1 MPFIAIKGEWGGNP
15 LIHDGVVVEA
25 VVVREAEV
33 EAEANVGIVQER
45 AGAGAGVI
53 LEEEEESMEVE
64 EEQQERGMDQVVP
77 SRSLRNAQTVH
88 KRC

>member
-15 LIHDGVVVEA
+15 PIHDRVVEA
-25 VVVREAEV
+25 VVVGEAEV
-33 EAEANVGIVQER
+33 EAEANAGIVQERR

-53 LEEEEESMEVE
+53 LEEEESMEVE
-64 EEQQERGMDQVVP
+64 EEQQERGMDQVVS

>member
-1 MPFIAIKGEWGGNP
+1 MPFIAIKGEWGSNP
-15 LIHDGVVVEA
+15 PIHDGVV
-25 VVVREAEV
+25 
-33 EAEANVGIVQER
+33 EAEANAGIVQERR

-53 LEEEEESMEVE
+53 LEEEEE
-64 EEQQERGMDQVVP
+64 QQERGMDQVVY

>member
-1 MPFIAIKGEWGGNP
+1 MG
-15 LIHDGVVVEA
+15 
-25 VVVREAEV
+25 EAEV
-33 EAEANVGIVQER
+33 VAEANAGIVLERR
-45 AGAGAGVI
+45 AGAGTGVI

-64 EEQQERGMDQVVP
+64 EQQERGMDQVVS

>member
-1 MPFIAIKGEWGGNP
+1 MPFIAIKGEWEGNP
-15 LIHDGVVVEA
+15 PIHDGVVEA

>member
-1 MPFIAIKGEWGGNP
+1 
-15 LIHDGVVVEA
+15 V
-25 VVVREAEV
+25 V
-33 EAEANVGIVQER
+33 EAEANAGIVQERR

-53 LEEEEESMEVE
+53 LEEEEE
-64 EEQQERGMDQVVP
+64 QQERGMDQVVY

>member
-15 LIHDGVVVEA
+15 PIHDGVVEA
-25 VVVREAEV
+25 VVVGEAEV
-33 EAEANVGIVQER
+33 EAEANAGIVQERR

-64 EEQQERGMDQVVP
+64 EQQERGMDQVVS

>member
-1 MPFIAIKGEWGGNP
+1 MPFIAIKGEWEGNP
-15 LIHDGVVVEA
+15 PIHDGVVEA
-25 VVVREAEV
+25 VVVGEAEV
-33 EAEANVGIVQER
+33 EAEANAGIVQERR

-64 EEQQERGMDQVVP
+64 EQQERVMDQVVS

>member
-1 MPFIAIKGEWGGNP
+1 MPFIAIKGEWEGNP
-15 LIHDGVVVEA
+15 PIHDGVVEA
-25 VVVREAEV
+25 VVVGEAEV
-33 EAEANVGIVQER
+33 EAEANAGIVQERR

-64 EEQQERGMDQVVP
+64 EQQERGMDQVVS